1 MNKVGVIFIC
11 LAGISGIMGCKL
23 IKIEVSEKRNQN
35 PLIVRPGN
43 NIEVTSTG
51 TTRISGSDFFP
62 SGFRIKGNNK
72 IIYIDPLA
80 LNDTGRADY
89 IFITHQHLDHFSIK
103 DIKKVLK
110 PETIII
116 CPESVAD
123 KLRRYDFII
132 KTVKPG
138 DSIDLDDNLNV
149 DVVAAYNLHNA
160 LLWLKAHPKSKQ
172 YAGYVLNIDSI
183 RIYHTGDS
191 DYVPEME
198 SIMDINLILVPIGG
212 DNLTMNAGD
221 ASRLVNHIKPEFAVP
236 MHYET
241 GDINGIERFRIL
253 VDRNTS
259 VLLLQ

>member
-1 MNKVGVIFIC
+1 MNKIGVIFIC
-11 LAGISGIMGCKL
+11 LATIPCIIGCKL
-23 IKIEVSEKRNQN
+23 IKIEVSDKRNQS
-35 PLIVRPGN
+35 PQIVRPGN

-51 TTRISGSDFFP
+51 LTRISGTDFFP
-62 SGFRIKGNNK
+62 SGFRILENDKL
-72 IIYIDPLA
+72 IYIDPLA

-89 IFITHQHLDHFSIK
+89 IFITHQHLDHFSVK
-103 DIKKVLK
+103 DIKKILK

-123 KLRRYDFII
+123 KLRRYDYTI
-132 KTVKPG
+132 KEVKPG
-138 DSIDLDDNLNV
+138 DSLDLDDNLTV
-149 DVVAAYNLHNA
+149 EVIAAYNINNA

-172 YAGYVLNIDSI
+172 NAGYVLNINSI

-198 SIMDINLILVPIGG
+198 GIMDINLILVPIGG
-212 DNLTMNAGD
+212 DNLTMNVDD
-221 ASRLVNHIKPEFAVP
+221 AARLVNHIKPEFTVP

-241 GDINGIERFRIL
+241 EQSNGLERFRML
-253 VDRNTS
+253 VEKNTS